1 MKYILTVVD
10 PYNQINIEFF
20 NNKAELL
27 KFLKNEKWDILN
39 TVNLINAEQYTNKEA
54 EFIATKEDELGR
66 RNEAYL
72 RAVEG

>member
-10 PYNQINIEFF
+10 PYNQIDIEFF

-27 KFLKNEKWDILN
+27 KFLKNEKLDILN
-39 TVNLINAEQYTNKEA
+39 TVNLTNVEQYTNKEA

-66 RNEAYL
+66 RSEAYL

>member
-27 KFLKNEKWDILN
+27 KFLKKEKWVLLN
-39 TVNLINAEQYTNKEA
+39 TVNLTNIEQYTNKGA
-54 EFIATKEDELGR
+54 EFIAIKADELGR
-66 RNEAYL
+66 RSEAYL
-72 RAVEG
+72 RAVEL

>member
-20 NNKAELL
+20 NNKTELL

-39 TVNLINAEQYTNKEA
+39 TVNLTNAEQYTNKEA

>member
-10 PYNQINIEFF
+10 PYNQIDIEFF

-39 TVNLINAEQYTNKEA
+39 TVNLTNVEQYTNKEA
-54 EFIATKEDELGR
+54 EFIATKEDEFGR
-66 RNEAYL
+66 RSEAYL

>member
-27 KFLKNEKWDILN
+27 KFLKKEK
-39 TVNLINAEQYTNKEA
+39 
-54 EFIATKEDELGR
+54 
-66 RNEAYL
+66 
-72 RAVEG
+72 

>member
-39 TVNLINAEQYTNKEA
+39 TINLTNAEQYTNKDA

-66 RNEAYL
+66 RSEAYL